1 MQSNLE
7 SKSINHS
14 VSPKEA
20 TSVASLKS
28 EVKKMIPEYAPKQIV
43 EYIPC
48 DNPENEKYF
57 VYEWYNIT
65 KDKYYVGYHKTED
78 GTPFDGYWHS
88 SKDRE
93 FADDFSTCKWR
104 YTIKDWGNQSLMLG
118 LENTLLTNAKAKDNP
133 KYYNKT
139 NGIPQE
145 FNLPDLDTVYEIA
158 DQVLDTGCWDEISP
172 VLASKE
178 DLTGLVEY
186 QPRHDSLDAE
196 HEQYLKN
203 KIDDSNG
210 DYAKKE
216 LLLLV
221 LVDRNWEGKVCNLQ
235 INGRH
240 SKNAFFKSK
249 TGTKIRVL
257 YVPKKKHI
265 IFDDEEVR
273 QLSMAMNPVVEKK
286 TKETDIEDIIKSVYN
301 LRVQGVSSK
310 SRTVQ
315 KILDR
320 YHLTSSQRRKVLKG
334 VKEMLS
340 ENTSQVN
347 QLWIMWNAGQ
357 EEQDLKDRLEKENR
371 QPGIYCKAFNTK
383 MNDFWKSL
391 HMIRELNEENPG
403 TIKVFK
409 CLFWHPSAQVENNW
423 FSKDMLKNKNRLNYY
438 LNRNGKDKD
447 GVEVIFEYL
456 PTTKSSTIDNGE
468 EVN

>member
-1 MQSNLE
+1 
-7 SKSINHS
+7 
-14 VSPKEA
+14 
-20 TSVASLKS
+20 
-28 EVKKMIPEYAPKQIV
+28 MIPKYAPKQIV

-88 SKDRE
+88 SKDKE
-93 FADDFSTCKWR
+93 FADDFSTCEWR

-118 LENTLLTNAKAKDNP
+118 LENTILTNAKAKDNP

-145 FNLPDLDTVYEIA
+145 FNLPDLDMVYDIA
-158 DQVLDTGCWDEISP
+158 DEILKEGCWDEITP
-172 VLASKE
+172 VLMTKE
-178 DLTGLVEY
+178 ELTDLVEY

-257 YVPKKKHI
+257 LVPKKKHI

-273 QLSMAMNPVVEKK
+273 QLSMAMNPVAEKK
-286 TKETDIEDIIKSVYN
+286 VLETDIKD
-301 LRVQGVSSK
+301 LAQR
-310 SRTVQ
+310 
-315 KILDR
+315 IL
-320 YHLTSSQRRKVLKG
+320 G
-334 VKEMLS
+334 
-340 ENTSQVN
+340 
-347 QLWIMWNAGQ
+347 
-357 EEQDLKDRLEKENR
+357 
-371 QPGIYCKAFNTK
+371 
-383 MNDFWKSL
+383 
-391 HMIRELNEENPG
+391 
-403 TIKVFK
+403 
-409 CLFWHPSAQVENNW
+409 
-423 FSKDMLKNKNRLNYY
+423 
-438 LNRNGKDKD
+438 
-447 GVEVIFEYL
+447 
-456 PTTKSSTIDNGE
+456 
-468 EVN
+468 